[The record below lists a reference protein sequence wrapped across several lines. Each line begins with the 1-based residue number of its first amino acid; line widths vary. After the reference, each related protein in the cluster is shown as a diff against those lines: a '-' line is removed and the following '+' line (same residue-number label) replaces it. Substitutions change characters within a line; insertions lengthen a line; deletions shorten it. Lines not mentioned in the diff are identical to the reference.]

1 MLLGNKQYNLFLPC
15 FFHAEMDKK
24 KNDPEAA
31 FIYSKDLL
39 SERAD
44 LMTLNC
50 FLRQIKDALS
60 LTQGQESKN
69 HRVKFSFNTFTYH
82 CGKKY

>member
-1 MLLGNKQYNLFLPC
+1 MLLGNKQYNLFLPY
-15 FFHAEMDKK
+15 FFHAEMDK

-39 SERAD
+39 SEGAD

-50 FLRQIKDALS
+50 FLGQRCIVSDAG
-60 LTQGQESKN
+60 T
-69 HRVKFSFNTFTYH
+69 RVKKHPRIKRSS
-82 CGKKY
+82 C